1 MRQNP
6 LKKIVELQKQGKNVG
21 IYSVCSANGYVIEA
35 AFKRGLSDGSCV
47 LIESTANQCDQNGGY
62 TGMTPADFKKFV
74 LEIADRNG
82 FDRNRIFLGG
92 DHLGPLTFAYKDEA
106 EAMADSEEL
115 IRHYVAAGFTKIHID
130 TSMKVNSD
138 PEDVRLSDEIIAGRG
153 AHLAKVAEET
163 YKELLERDPEAIP
176 PVYVIGSE
184 VPIPGGAVGAEDNG
198 VQVTKV
204 EDFKN
209 TVAAFEKAFAKEG
222 LDKDVWERV
231 IGVVVQPGVEE
242 KDSGCTEYDR
252 EKAKDLMA
260 AIKDFPTLVFE
271 GHSTDYQTK
280 IKLRELVEDGV
291 GILKVGPG
299 LTFAMRE
306 AMFAL
311 ENIEKELIYGT
322 DTEPSK
328 FAEVLDAEMLK
339 NDKNWKKH
347 YQGTELEIRLKRK
360 YSFSDR
366 CRYYMPTPA
375 VEAAADRLLTN
386 LRTLGIPL
394 NLLSQFMP
402 IQYTK
407 VREGYLKNDPVEL
420 IEDRIINT
428 IDEYLYGTHQNE
440 LLSVSYTHL
449 TLPTN
454 SLV

>member
-176 PVYVIGSE
+176 PLYVIGSE

-375 VEAAADRLLTN
+375 VEAAADRLLIN

-440 LLSVSYTHL
+440 LL
-449 TLPTN
+449 
-454 SLV
+454 

>member
-299 LTFAMRE
+299 LTFDMRE

-440 LLSVSYTHL
+440 LL
-449 TLPTN
+449 
-454 SLV
+454 

>member
-21 IYSVCSANGYVIEA
+21 IYSACSANEYVIEA
-35 AFKRGLSDGSCV
+35 VMKRGISDGSCV

-74 LEIADRNG
+74 FEIADRSG
-82 FDRNRIFLGG
+82 FDRSRIFLGG
-92 DHLGPLTFAYKDEA
+92 DHLGPLTFAFKDEP
-106 EAMADSEEL
+106 EAMADAEEL
-115 IRHYVAAGFTKIHID
+115 IRHYVRAGFTKIHID

-138 PEDVRLSDEIIAGRG
+138 PADVRLSDEIIAGRG
-153 AHLAKVAEET
+153 ARLAKVAEET
-163 YKELLERDPEAIP
+163 YKELLLQEPEAIP
-176 PVYVIGSE
+176 PVYIIGSE

-198 VQVTKV
+198 VQVTRV

-209 TVAAFEKAFAKEG
+209 TVDAFRQAFTGAG
-222 LDKDVWERV
+222 LGEDVWERV

-252 EKAKDLMA
+252 GKAKELMA
-260 AIKDFPTLVFE
+260 SIKEFPSLVFE

-306 AMFAL
+306 GMFAL
-311 ENIEKELIYGT
+311 EQIEKELLFGT
-322 DTEPSK
+322 DMQPSK
-328 FAEVLDAEMLK
+328 FAETLDAEMCRD
-339 NDKNWKKH
+339 DKYWKKH

-375 VEAAADRLLTN
+375 VCEAADRLIRN
-386 LRTLGIPL
+386 LRTVGIPL

-407 VREGYLKNDPVEL
+407 VREGELKNDPVEL
-420 IEDRIINT
+420 MEDRIINT
-428 IDEYLYGTHQNE
+428 IDEYLYATHQKD
-440 LLSVSYTHL
+440 LI
-449 TLPTN
+449 
-454 SLV
+454 

>member
-6 LKKIVELQKQGKNVG
+6 LKRIVELQKQGKNVG

-35 AFKRGLSDGSCV
+35 ALKRGLSDGSCV

-62 TGMTPADFKKFV
+62 TGMKPADFKKYV
-74 LEIADRNG
+74 LDIAEKNG
-82 FDRNRIFLGG
+82 FDQNRIFLGG
-92 DHLGPLTFAYKDEA
+92 DHLGPLTFAYKDEP
-106 EAMADSEEL
+106 EAMADAEEL
-115 IRHYVAAGFTKIHID
+115 IRHYVSAGFTKIHID

-138 PEDVRLSDEIIAGRG
+138 DPDVRLSDEIIAGRG
-153 AHLAKVAEET
+153 ARLAQVAENT
-163 YKELLERDPEAIP
+163 YRQLAEKDPDAIP
-176 PVYVIGSE
+176 PVYIIGSE
-184 VPIPGGAVGAEDNG
+184 VPIPGGAVGSEDNG

-209 TVAAFEKAFAKEG
+209 TVAAFKNAFQNAG
-222 LDKDVWERV
+222 LGQDVWERV
-231 IGVVVQPGVEE
+231 IAVVVQPGVEE

-260 AIKDFPTLVFE
+260 SIKEFPGLVFE

-311 ENIEKELIYGT
+311 ENIEKELLFGT
-322 DTEPSK
+322 NTEPSK
-328 FAEVLDAEMLK
+328 FAETLDAEMLK

-347 YQGTELEIRLKRK
+347 YQGTELELRLKRK

-366 CRYYMPTPA
+366 CRYYMPVPE
-375 VEAAADRLLTN
+375 VEKAADRLLSN
-386 LRTLGIPL
+386 LRTTGIPL

-407 VREGYLKNDPVEL
+407 VREGLLENDPVAL
-420 IEDRIINT
+420 IEDRITNT
-428 IDEYLYGTHQNE
+428 IDEYLYATHQRE
-440 LLSVSYTHL
+440 LM
-449 TLPTN
+449 
-454 SLV
+454 

>member
-322 DTEPSK
+322 DIEPSK

-440 LLSVSYTHL
+440 LL
-449 TLPTN
+449 
-454 SLV
+454 